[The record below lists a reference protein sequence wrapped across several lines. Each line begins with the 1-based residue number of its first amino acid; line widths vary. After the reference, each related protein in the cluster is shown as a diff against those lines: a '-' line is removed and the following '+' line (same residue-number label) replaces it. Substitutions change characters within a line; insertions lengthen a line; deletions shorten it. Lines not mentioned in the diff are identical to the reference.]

1 MCVCVCA
8 DLLMEVRGP
17 PLRLQDA
24 RTPNTHTVHT
34 ASCCA
39 CTAHTQ
45 PRTLRNI
52 ATRFAATLRHAASS
66 CFTLCHD
73 MLCQATSRRHVSG
86 RLRRRLPYGRRQV
99 DMVREGRGRQS
110 QHQQSVFPFEGSTIA
125 ASVRSIYVH
134 LQCGCSRAS
143 VAHVVSGGAA
153 VPVPAIHVGGAG
165 RGPVQDRIKNVTYK
179 CTEVCS
185 WQRHSP
191 CRCFIRLR
199 VR

>member
-1 MCVCVCA
+1 MRGVGFG
-8 DLLMEVRGP
+8 VRGKGSKMRAP
-17 PLRLQDA
+17 
-24 RTPNTHTVHT
+24 HTVHT
-34 ASCCA
+34 ASRCA
-39 CTAHTQ
+39 CTAHPQ

-143 VAHVVSGGAA
+143 VAHVVSGR
-153 VPVPAIHVGGAG
+153 
-165 RGPVQDRIKNVTYK
+165 RGCRSSSSYPRRRSWPWPCARPHKK
-179 CTEVCS
+179 CY
-185 WQRHSP
+185 
-191 CRCFIRLR
+191 I
-199 VR
+199 